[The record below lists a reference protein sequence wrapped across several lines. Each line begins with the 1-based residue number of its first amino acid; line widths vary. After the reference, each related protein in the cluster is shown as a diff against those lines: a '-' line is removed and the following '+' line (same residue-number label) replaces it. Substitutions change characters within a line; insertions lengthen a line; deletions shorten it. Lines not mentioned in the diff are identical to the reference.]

1 MMRRAVILDAGI
13 LAAILRRRD
22 QYHSWADAKVNEIVA
37 PMLTCEAVLSEAHF
51 LLRDVPLARRVISEM
66 SEKGIFIVAFSYEEQ
81 KAFIGKLLE
90 KYADVPMSFADACL
104 VRMCELYPHS
114 SVFTLDSD
122 FKIYRRN
129 GRQPIPLIFPEK

>member
-1 MMRRAVILDAGI
+1 MKRKAILDAGV

-22 QYHSWADAKVNEIVA
+22 QYHSWANAQVDEIVV

-51 LLRDVPLARRVISEM
+51 LLRDLPLARRAISGM
-66 SEKGIFIVAFSYEEQ
+66 SEDGIFLIAFNYEEQ
-81 KAFIGKLLE
+81 KAFVSKLLE

-104 VRMCELYPHS
+104 VRMSELYPDS
-114 SVFTLDSD
+114 AVFTIDGD

-129 GRQPIPLIFPEK
+129 GRQQIPLIFPEK